1 MTSIFLID
9 RPPLAELLTHPQ
21 YISRLAFYTI
31 PLILVASILAYMHN
45 YKLISLLLVGIF
57 ITSVIHWNKHSQVSF
72 IRFLD
77 VFLVAIL
84 LIVSIFYINKKHRV
98 FWYSSILF
106 ICFIYILN
114 HLYYYYAIVDKTSSL
129 YTLPNTK
136 KRETAHYNSVYV
148 HLLFSHIGLF
158 CSGIY
163 CLYF

>member
-1 MTSIFLID
+1 MKSIFCSTFSKSG
-9 RPPLAELLTHPQ
+9 LTHPQ

-57 ITSVIHWNKHSQVSF
+57 ITSVIHWNKHSQFSF

-84 LIVSIFYINKKHRV
+84 LIVSIFYIKKKHRV

-114 HLYYYYAIVDKTSSL
+114 HLYYYYTIIDKTSSF

-136 KRETAHYNSVYV
+136 KREKKEFGN
-148 HLLFSHIGLF
+148 
-158 CSGIY
+158 
-163 CLYF
+163 